1 MDPEP
6 QRTGA
11 AVATYLVDPA
21 PPVVARDSP
30 SRPRGH
36 DRAAAW
42 RLPVRGCYSWLRW
55 EKWRTVGGGSEG
67 ERSDQRR
74 AVAARSEERS
84 SGSRR

>member
-1 MDPEP
+1 VDPER

-21 PPVVARDSP
+21 APVVARDSP

-36 DRAAAW
+36 DCAAAW
-42 RLPVRGCYSWLRW
+42 RLPVRGRYSWLRW
-55 EKWRTVGGGSEG
+55 EKWKTVGGGSEG

-74 AVAARSEERS
+74 AAVERSEERS